1 MSKTDDVNGLTQLG
15 SQETKYNYS
24 CPSKDV
30 LETFHNQYPY
40 RQYITEFTF
49 NEFTSL
55 CPKTGQPDF
64 ATITVRYIP
73 NKECIETKSLKL
85 YFLMYRQHGSFMETI
100 VNQIFEDL
108 SSVCN
113 PQWMQIIGEFN
124 ARGGTKINVQVEM

>member
-1 MSKTDDVNGLTQLG
+1 
-15 SQETKYNYS
+15 
-24 CPSKDV
+24 
-30 LETFHNQYPY
+30 
-40 RQYITEFTF
+40 
-49 NEFTSL
+49 
-55 CPKTGQPDF
+55 
-64 ATITVRYIP
+64 
-73 NKECIETKSLKL
+73 L